1 MEINRVGLIGAGRQG
16 RRLGKAIRDSGE
28 YKITVVD
35 IDQQAAVRLAKEL
48 RADVGKDW
56 RELTSAADIDIIVV
70 CTPPNL
76 HAPICIAAMENGK
89 HVLCEKPLAPDTI
102 EAKNMVQV
110 AERKKV
116 RLQCGFNLRFHPG
129 IKQAKKWL
137 DEGLIGTPVFAR
149 CRYGICG
156 SPDYDKDWRANA
168 SISGGGELLDQGVHV
183 IDLFRWFLG
192 DFSEVTGFTS
202 TSCWDIAPLEDNVFA
217 LLRTA
222 KGQIASMHASW
233 TQWKNLFS
241 FEVFGR
247 DGYVTVKGL
256 GGSYG
261 TEQAILAKRTVLEP
275 FTEKIIEFRGEDR
288 SWHEEWKE
296 LVAAIKENREPLG
309 AGTDGLEAIKIAYA
323 IYESVR
329 KKRVINI

>member
-1 MEINRVGLIGAGRQG
+1 
-16 RRLGKAIRDSGE
+16 
-28 YKITVVD
+28 
-35 IDQQAAVRLAKEL
+35 
-48 RADVGKDW
+48 
-56 RELTSAADIDIIVV
+56 
-70 CTPPNL
+70 
-76 HAPICIAAMENGK
+76 MENGK

-102 EAKNMVQV
+102 EANKIVQV
-110 AERKKV
+110 AERQKV

-192 DFSEVTGFTS
+192 DFSEAIGFTS

-217 LLRTA
+217 LLRNE

-247 DGYVTVKGL
+247 DGYVIVEGL

-261 TEQAILAKRTVLEP
+261 TEQAILAKRTALEP

-296 LVAAIKENREPLG
+296 LIAAIKEKREPLG
-309 AGTDGLEAIKIAYA
+309 AGTDGLEAIKIASA

-329 KKRVINI
+329 KRRAINI

>member
-1 MEINRVGLIGAGRQG
+1 MEINGVGLVGAGRQG
-16 RRLGKAIRDSGE
+16 RRLGKAIRDSGDYE
-28 YKITVVD
+28 ITIAD
-35 IDQQAAVRLAKEL
+35 IDRHAAARLAKEI
-48 RADVGKDW
+48 RAEVATDW
-56 RELTSAADIDIIVV
+56 RELTSMPHIDVIVV

-76 HAPICIAAMENGK
+76 HAPISIAAMENGK
-89 HVLCEKPLAPDTI
+89 HVLCEKPLAPDPV
-102 EAKNMVQV
+102 EASKIVQV
-110 AERKKV
+110 AERQKV

-129 IKQAKKWL
+129 IKQARKWL
-137 DEGLIGTPVFAR
+137 GNGLTGTPVFAR

-156 SPDYDKDWRANA
+156 SPDYDKDWRANP

-192 DFSEVTGFTS
+192 DFREVVGFTS
-202 TSCWDIAPLEDNVFA
+202 TSCWDISPLEDNVFA
-217 LLRTA
+217 LLRTEN
-222 KGQIASMHASW
+222 GQTASMHASW

-247 DGYVTVKGL
+247 DGYVIVEGL

-261 TEQAILAKRTVLEP
+261 TERAILGKRTVFEP
-275 FTEKIIEFRGEDR
+275 FREEVIEFRGEDR

-296 LVAAIKENREPLG
+296 LIAAIKENREPLG
-309 AGTDGLEAIKIAYA
+309 AGTDGLQAIRIAYA

-329 KKRVINI
+329 SKRVINI

>member
-1 MEINRVGLIGAGRQG
+1 MHIGIIGAGRQG
-16 RRLGKAIRDSGE
+16 FRLGRAIREVGDAKIIIADVDLLAATRLSKLVGGE
-28 YKITVVD
+28 VVD
-35 IDQQAAVRLAKEL
+35 NWENIVENTKIDAV
-48 RADVGKDW
+48 V
-56 RELTSAADIDIIVV
+56 I

-76 HAPICIAAMENGK
+76 HAPIGIAAMENGK
-89 HVLCEKPLAPDTI
+89 HVLCEKPLGLNPA
-102 EAKNMVQV
+102 EANKMVEV
-110 AERKKV
+110 AKRQKV

-168 SISGGGELLDQGVHV
+168 SISGGGELLDQGVHML
-183 IDLFRWFLG
+183 DLFRWFLG
-192 DFSEVTGFTS
+192 DLSEVTGFTS

-217 LLRTA
+217 LLRTK

-241 FEVFGR
+241 FEVFGC
-247 DGYVTVKGL
+247 DGYFIVEGL

-261 TEQAILAKRTVLEP
+261 TEQAILGKRTALEP
-275 FTEKIIEFRGEDR
+275 FTEKIIEFRGEDK

-296 LVAAIKENREPLG
+296 LIDAIKENREPLG
-309 AGTDGLEAIKIAYA
+309 AGIDGAEAIKIAYS
-323 IYESVR
+323 IYESV
-329 KKRVINI
+329 KNKRVINI

>member
-16 RRLGKAIRDSGE
+16 WRLGKAIRDSSE

-35 IDQQAAVRLAKEL
+35 IDHRAATRLAKEL

-56 RELTSAADIDIIVV
+56 RELTSAADIDVIVV

-89 HVLCEKPLAPDTI
+89 HVLCEKPLGLNPA
-102 EAKNMVQV
+102 EANKMVEV
-110 AERKKV
+110 AKQQKV
-116 RLQCGFNLRFHPG
+116 KLQCGFNLRFHPG

-137 DEGLIGTPVFAR
+137 DEGLIDTPVFAR

-168 SISGGGELLDQGVHV
+168 SISGGGELLDQGIHV

-192 DFSEVTGFTS
+192 DFSEATGFTS
-202 TSCWDIAPLEDNVFA
+202 TSCWDIAPVEDNVFA
-217 LLRTA
+217 LLRTE

-247 DGYVTVKGL
+247 DGYVIVEGL

-296 LVAAIKENREPLG
+296 LITAIKENREPLG
-309 AGTDGLEAIKIAYA
+309 AGIDGAEAIKIAYA

-329 KKRVINI
+329 EKRVINI